1 MGGAQNIFLL
11 AKRRL
16 HGGAFF
22 ATYLQS
28 QVEDNILFRTLGIY
42 NFANRPT
49 KPGRPRL
56 RVTKPAKSLP
66 EAKKLVAFSRT
77 WVGKKKIL
85 KHQITKKIQI
95 HVFNE

>member
-1 MGGAQNIFLL
+1 MNTPGFEKLNTAL
-11 AKRRL
+11 
-16 HGGAFF
+16 
-22 ATYLQS
+22 
-28 QVEDNILFRTLGIY
+28 VLGIY
-42 NFANRPT
+42 NFAFNRPT
-49 KPGRPRL
+49 KLGRPRL

-95 HVFNE
+95 HPQRRRSGFLAKIKRRMKKKKMGLR

>member
-1 MGGAQNIFLL
+1 MC
-11 AKRRL
+11 
-16 HGGAFF
+16 
-22 ATYLQS
+22 QS
-28 QVEDNILFRTLGIY
+28 TNLLFRVLGIN

-85 KHQITKKIQI
+85 KHQIIKKIQI
-95 HVFNE
+95 HPQRRRSGFLAKIKRRMKKKKKMGLR